1 MDTDSQKHTESLPV
15 PSNSDCP
22 HRGRSRRN
30 RSSLDR
36 ARPEARRG
44 APPVPAPSSLFLKID
59 RGQQRDLRPV
69 GLLSRRPQH
78 PPLEL
83 QVAEFG
89 LRQVSL
95 TEIIAKEVNLESRR
109 LGRSSCERCGE
120 GGKRLRLTSSLIE
133 PSGM

>member
-1 MDTDSQKHTESLPV
+1 MSP
-15 PSNSDCP
+15 
-22 HRGRSRRN
+22 RM
-30 RSSLDR
+30 
-36 ARPEARRG
+36 
-44 APPVPAPSSLFLKID
+44 APSVTRSNPSAISFHLLASLFLKID

-69 GLLSRRPQH
+69 GLLSCRPQH
-78 PPLEL
+78 PTLEL

-120 GGKRLRLTSSLIE
+120 VGKRLRLTSSLIE